1 MKLRFVKL
9 DFIPIVND
17 FKDFTLAQ
25 FIKERYYLH
34 FGINALICAFAFYP
48 LSVGFFVTVLA
59 VFREWYYMSKNK
71 APFSWGDIRWTAY
84 GSVFVWIV
92 KTLISLL

>member
-1 MKLRFVKL
+1 MKFKFVKL
-9 DFIPIVND
+9 DLLAVVSD
-17 FKDFTLAQ
+17 FKWFTWDK

-48 LSVGFFVTVLA
+48 LAIGFFVTVLA
-59 VFREWYYMSKNK
+59 VFREWYYTTKTK
-71 APFSWGDIRWTAY
+71 AIFSWGDIRWTAY